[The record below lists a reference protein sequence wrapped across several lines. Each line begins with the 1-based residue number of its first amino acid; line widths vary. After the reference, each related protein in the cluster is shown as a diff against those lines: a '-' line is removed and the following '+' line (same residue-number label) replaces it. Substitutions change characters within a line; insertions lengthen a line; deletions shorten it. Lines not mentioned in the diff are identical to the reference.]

1 MDATSN
7 ATKTTQHCAAAADS
21 TNPQP
26 SIAPLT
32 RPESASPNSAELTT
46 TSAAEL
52 PSSRTTCSQPADTPA
67 TTSSTPPPPPPSPP
81 PPPCDLDPRIQI
93 ELENLNTATDNINRL
108 EIELEEAN
116 ATFRILLNESTR
128 RLKVLSKKLGT
139 CIEKS
144 RPFHEAAEK
153 ARSAQIECQAAAV
166 QFQRAHEHYA
176 AAKETVALAE
186 QRFMSGSHE
195 WKFDNAWQEML
206 NHATIKVAAAEQH
219 KTECNAEHQR
229 RAAVFSA
236 AEARASQL
244 EDQLRRAVI
253 KSRPYFEEK
262 QICQDQLQTQK
273 ERIEELQ
280 QCVAQAKRRYAQA
293 LKALEE
299 ISEEIHRARK
309 LQQTGGGVAVV
320 KVAADDEEEEEEE
333 EENAPQGPREPGV
346 GAERCSGDE
355 MLVEIA
361 KKLQN
366 ADGAETAD
374 SCGGAGAGAAACGE
388 SLQLPSLNYVRELDA
403 VTVAGGANDV
413 DDDDCERDI
422 EADDD
427 DDDVVCV
434 NDADDNA
441 TTAPFDDNNDVDV
454 EALRRH
460 VKQLAVRPMEGGDGQ
475 QTQDVWESELNAT
488 VDRLDRLLM
497 QREHESNNEGSSNSS
512 SKQPTKTLPPQC
524 AATLQPHSDAFPVSM
539 PNTPARRQLLK
550 ADPLPTTNVSMREL
564 PLLSRLSNEL
574 TATGQR
580 MAAAAMAAAGGGS
593 DAAAQVANVA
603 AMQLQQQRRRSL
615 E

>member
-1 MDATSN
+1 MTATITT
-7 ATKTTQHCAAAADS
+7 ATTTMTTVSAAAVENLQTSPLSHNETSETTTKS
-21 TNPQP
+21 TP
-26 SIAPLT
+26 SSAPHQLL
-32 RPESASPNSAELTT
+32 PAASP
-46 TSAAEL
+46 
-52 PSSRTTCSQPADTPA
+52 PS
-67 TTSSTPPPPPPSPP
+67 PPPSPP
-81 PPPCDLDPRIQI
+81 PPDLDPRIQI

-128 RLKVLSKKLGT
+128 RLKVLSKKLGA
-139 CIEKS
+139 CIDKS
-144 RPFHEAAEK
+144 RPFHEAVDK
-153 ARSAQIECQAAAV
+153 ARLAQIECQTAAV

-195 WKFDNAWQEML
+195 WQFDNAWQEML

-236 AEARASQL
+236 AEVRTSQL
-244 EDQLRRAVI
+244 EDQLRRSVV

-280 QCVAQAKRRYAQA
+280 QCVAQSKRRYAQA
-293 LKALEE
+293 LKALEQ

-309 LQQTGGGVAVV
+309 QQAVGTI
-320 KVAADDEEEEEEE
+320 AARADDEDDEESED
-333 EENAPQGPREPGV
+333 APQGPREPGV
-346 GAERCSGDE
+346 GAERCSTDE
-355 MLVEIA
+355 MTEMA
-361 KKLQN
+361 NKLKV
-366 ADGAETAD
+366 ADVAAGET
-374 SCGGAGAGAAACGE
+374 
-388 SLQLPSLNYVRELDA
+388 LQLPSLNYVRELDA
-403 VTVAGGANDV
+403 ACVTGGDNDV
-413 DDDDCERDI
+413 HCDNHADDMDDGDRDDDK
-422 EADDD
+422 A
-427 DDDVVCV
+427 
-434 NDADDNA
+434 ANA
-441 TTAPFDDNNDVDV
+441 ETAHNASTNDVAL
-454 EALRRH
+454 EALRLH

-497 QREHESNNEGSSNSS
+497 QREHESSEVIGSSTPGI
-512 SKQPTKTLPPQC
+512 KLTMRPQL

-539 PNTPARRQLLK
+539 PNTPVRRPTTASPVRQLMK
-550 ADPLPTTNVSMREL
+550 ADPLPASNVSMREL

-580 MAAAAMAAAGGGS
+580 LAAAAAAANGGAVNTSGTAVVATTMAS
-593 DAAAQVANVA
+593 WSNQGAA
-603 AMQLQQQRRRSL
+603 LQQRRRSL